1 MQLSDKDIDRY
12 SRNIILPEIGGEG
25 QRKLLQS
32 KVLVIGMGGLGSPLL
47 MYLAAAGI
55 GNIDICDHDNIEL
68 SNLNRQIAFTVNNL
82 GLSKSIKLKDYC
94 LNLNPNLKINSIV
107 DSFDNKLPVDNYD
120 IILDCSDNIKTKY
133 TANKLAHKYN
143 KTLITASA
151 TQFEGQLAVFKSGKF
166 KNLPC
171 YECIFPQDQHQQT
184 NLNCREIG
192 IIGPVTNLI
201 SSLQVTETIR
211 ELFIGKSFKK
221 DKSFTKN
228 TLAGNLLLY
237 DCIKQEITKIKIK
250 KSLNCNICK

>member
-1 MQLSDKDIDRY
+1 MLNESDLERYASQLIM
-12 SRNIILPEIGGEG
+12 PEIEEEG
-25 QRKLLQS
+25 QSILLKS
-32 KVLVIGMGGLGSPLL
+32 KVLIIGAGGLGNPTAIFCS
-47 MYLAAAGI
+47 AAGI

-68 SNLNRQIAFTVNNL
+68 SNLNRQIAFSINDI
-82 GLSKSIKLKDYC
+82 GRSKSSVLKKYC
-94 LNLNPNLKINSIV
+94 LNLNPNLKINSII
-107 DSFDNKLPVDNYD
+107 DRFDNKFPVDNYD

-133 TANKLAHKYN
+133 TANILAHKYN

-171 YECIFPQDQHQQT
+171 YECIFPKNQHQQT

-221 DKSFTKN
+221 DQSFTKN